1 MVQEYIVGQMV
12 DHIMDNIL
20 MIKNKEME
28 NIYGLMVD
36 FMKVNGKMEN
46 NMVEENMFYQMENK
60 NKEYGIKV
68 EELNGQKMV

>member
-1 MVQEYIVGQMV
+1 MV

-28 NIYGLMVD
+28 NIYGLMED
-36 FMKVNGKMEN
+36 IMKVNGKMEN

-60 NKEYGIKV
+60 NKEYGIK
-68 EELNGQKMV
+68 EEGLNG

>member
-1 MVQEYIVGQMV
+1 MELEYIAGQMV

-68 EELNGQKMV
+68 EELNG

>member
-1 MVQEYIVGQMV
+1 
-12 DHIMDNIL
+12 
-20 MIKNKEME
+20 ME

-60 NKEYGIKV
+60 NKEYGIKE
-68 EELNGQKMV
+68 EELNG

>member
-1 MVQEYIVGQMV
+1 MEQEYIVGQMV

-20 MIKNKEME
+20 MIKNKELE
-28 NIYGLMVD
+28 NIYGLMED
-36 FMKVNGKMEN
+36 IMKVNGKMEN